1 MCVYIYIYIYIYVCI
16 YILGLGNSVK
26 PNSLHT
32 DKNAV
37 IHRVKI
43 LSFSDP
49 YLLVFWLNIEIYYVN
64 PHIQSEYGKSRS
76 RKNSVFGNFSH
87 RKLRIWSNLL
97 KKSFM

>member
-1 MCVYIYIYIYIYVCI
+1 MYVCMYICI

-43 LSFSDP
+43 LSFSGP
-49 YLLVFWLNIEIYYVN
+49 YLLVF
-64 PHIQSEYGKSRS
+64 
-76 RKNSVFGNFSH
+76 
-87 RKLRIWSNLL
+87 
-97 KKSFM
+97 

>member
-1 MCVYIYIYIYIYVCI
+1 MYICIYIYI

-49 YLLVFWLNIEIYYVN
+49 YLLVF
-64 PHIQSEYGKSRS
+64 
-76 RKNSVFGNFSH
+76 
-87 RKLRIWSNLL
+87 
-97 KKSFM
+97 